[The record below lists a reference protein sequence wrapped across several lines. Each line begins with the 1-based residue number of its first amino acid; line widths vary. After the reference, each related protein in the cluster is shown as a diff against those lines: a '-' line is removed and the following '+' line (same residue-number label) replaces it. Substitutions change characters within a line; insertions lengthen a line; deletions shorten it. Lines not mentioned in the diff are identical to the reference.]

1 MSYRYEGYVIL
12 ITVIAQL
19 ASIGFVSSIS
29 SLFGSVTFE
38 PVKGADLLNAL
49 IFVLLPALG
58 TILYLRLRKHR
69 SAKTLYA
76 AAEAFLIFILTSLI
90 LGYQS
95 IPYYLALVLSIVV
108 SSFAYL
114 VIFKGSVISKT
125 ILAILVSSES
135 GAFLGVVFTPPTL
148 YLVLLFFA
156 VYDVIAV
163 FKGPLKKVID
173 EPGFGML
180 SMDIGKISMGLG
192 DQIFY
197 SMVPAAAFLLKG
209 LLYSIIAMFVV
220 DAGVLL
226 TMLLLR
232 KRRALPGLTI
242 PLLLSLLLFFLP
254 LPSLPLPASLVLLPS
269 LLLQQASLG
278 LRLACLYSSEVF
290 QPRYHL

>member
-76 AAEAFLIFILTSLI
+76 AAEAFFILTSLI

-125 ILAILVSSES
+125 ILAILVS
-135 GAFLGVVFTPPTL
+135 
-148 YLVLLFFA
+148 
-156 VYDVIAV
+156 
-163 FKGPLKKVID
+163 
-173 EPGFGML
+173 
-180 SMDIGKISMGLG
+180 
-192 DQIFY
+192 
-197 SMVPAAAFLLKG
+197 
-209 LLYSIIAMFVV
+209 
-220 DAGVLL
+220 
-226 TMLLLR
+226 
-232 KRRALPGLTI
+232 
-242 PLLLSLLLFFLP
+242 
-254 LPSLPLPASLVLLPS
+254 
-269 LLLQQASLG
+269 
-278 LRLACLYSSEVF
+278 
-290 QPRYHL
+290 

>member
-12 ITVIAQL
+12 ITVLAQL

-29 SLFGSVTFE
+29 SLFGKVAFE
-38 PVKGADLLNAL
+38 PVSGSGSDLVNAL

-58 TILYLRLRKHR
+58 TIIYLRLRKHKK
-69 SAKTLYA
+69 AKTIYA
-76 AAEAFLIFILTSLI
+76 AAEAFLLFILTSLI

-95 IPYYLALVLSIVV
+95 IPYYITVALSLTISII
-108 SSFAYL
+108 AYV
-114 VIFKGSVISKT
+114 VIFKGDFISKT

-156 VYDVIAV
+156 LYDVIAV

-197 SMVPAAAFLLKG
+197 SMVPAAAFLLRG
-209 LLYSIIAMFVV
+209 LLYSIIAMVVV
-220 DAGVLL
+220 DAGVLM

-232 KRRALPGLTI
+232 RRKALPGLTI
-242 PLLLSLLLFFLP
+242 PLLLSLLLFLLP
-254 LPSLPLPASLVLLPS
+254 L
-269 LLLQQASLG
+269 
-278 LRLACLYSSEVF
+278 
-290 QPRYHL
+290 